1 MTSLQSVVLYC
12 IRALGGFSLAQYLTR
27 RRLRILCYHGF
38 SIGDEHAVM
47 PLMFMR
53 AETFE
58 RRMRILKKRH
68 VPVIALDEAIRKF
81 QQHEIRNAETVL
93 TLDDGWSSNLTIGV
107 PILQKYSYP
116 ACIYLSTEH
125 LAADTAVF
133 NVILSYMI
141 QQSKK
146 DTLTLKGVHLQL
158 DGTYDLRRDPEAVT
172 VALISAAQEAFP
184 LAERQ
189 QQLGHFAAALGMDLD
204 EVLKDGR
211 FRLLERAG
219 VEELFRRG
227 IDIQLH
233 THTHRLPDHDFEA
246 MAREISENRNAIKE
260 IVGAEPHH
268 FCYPSGIYT
277 DQQAEWLQRLGI
289 DSATTCDPGL
299 NDPNTSV
306 MRLKRYLDSEEASDI
321 AFEAEICGVREL
333 ARIMRTAASRL
344 LRG

>member
-1 MTSLQSVVLYC
+1 MIFLQSVVLYC
-12 IRALGGFSLAQYLTR
+12 VRALGGFSLAQYLTR

-38 SIGDEHAVM
+38 SIGDEYVIM

-58 RRMRILKKRH
+58 RRMRILKKRR
-68 VPVIALDEAIRKF
+68 VPVVPLDEAVRKF
-81 QQHEIRNAETVL
+81 RQHEIGHAETVL

-107 PILQKYSYP
+107 PILQRYGYP

-125 LAADTAVF
+125 LAADPEVF

-146 DTLTLKGVHLQL
+146 DTLTLAGLHPKL
-158 DGTYDLRRDPEAVT
+158 DGTYDLRGDTEAVT
-172 VALISAAQEAFP
+172 VALISAAEEAFP

-189 QQLGHFAAALGMDLD
+189 QQLRYFADALGMDLD
-204 EVLKDGR
+204 EVLKGGR
-211 FRLLERAG
+211 FRLLERAS
-219 VEELFRRG
+219 VVELFRRG

-246 MAREISENRNAIKE
+246 MAREITENRTAIKE
-260 IVGAEPHH
+260 LVGSEPHH

-277 DQQAEWLQRLGI
+277 DQHAQWLQRLGI

-299 NDPNTSV
+299 NDSKTSV

-333 ARIMRTAASRL
+333 ARVIRSATTRL
-344 LRG
+344 LGG